1 VIALLSFKGEA
12 EDRKTSAIS
21 LGSTYNYQ
29 SSLDKTNMIILIAGI
44 TGNIGA
50 YAAAHALSQGHTVR
64 GLGRSP
70 SKLPEKTAAALESFV
85 TSSSYYDIPALD
97 RAVAGVDAVICA
109 YGGMPELHL
118 DAQLLLLRA
127 CERAGV
133 KRYLAAGWN
142 YDWRVLKLG
151 DEPVYDAAM
160 MFHQQVAL
168 TSTIKPCH
176 IFSGML
182 AEVFFGLDGQDGF
195 TPRDGGVWDPIEKRM
210 EIWGS
215 GDEEWNLT
223 TEEDAGRWG
232 VEVITADGAEDGG
245 FVTVCSWICSMKE
258 IKAKYEAL
266 KGKEV
271 GWDSKGDLEQL
282 RGIAQR
288 ESKSGL
294 RRFWEWHRHV
304 FMENCVSGR
313 WNLKNIENERFP
325 AVKATSM
332 EAFIGQRL

>member
-1 VIALLSFKGEA
+1 
-12 EDRKTSAIS
+12 
-21 LGSTYNYQ
+21 
-29 SSLDKTNMIILIAGI
+29 MIILIAGI

-50 YAAAHALSQGHTVR
+50 HAAAHALSQGHTVR
-64 GLGRSP
+64 GLGRNP

-85 TSSSYYDIPALD
+85 TSSSYYDIAALD
-97 RAVAGVDAVICA
+97 RAVAGADAVICA
-109 YGGMPELHL
+109 YAGMPELHL
-118 DAQLLLLRA
+118 DAQLLLVRA

-151 DEPVYDAAM
+151 DEPVYDAAL
-160 MFHQQVAL
+160 MFHHQVAL

-195 TPRDGGVWDPIEKRM
+195 TPRDGGVWDPNDKRM
-210 EIWGS
+210 EIWGT
-215 GDEEWNLT
+215 GDEEWNFT

-232 VEVITADGAEDGG
+232 VEVITADGAEEGG
-245 FVTVCSWICSMKE
+245 FVTVCSWTCSMKE
-258 IKAKYEAL
+258 IKAKYEAV
-266 KGKEV
+266 KGDEV
-271 GWDSKGDLEQL
+271 EWDAKGDLGQL
-282 RGIAQR
+282 RDIARR

-313 WNLKNIENERFP
+313 WNLKNVDNEKFP

-332 EAFIGQRL
+332 EEFIRQRL

>member
-1 VIALLSFKGEA
+1 MIALLYVKGEA
-12 EDRKTSAIS
+12 EDRKTTVIS
-21 LGSTYNYQ
+21 PKFIHNHQISIL
-29 SSLDKTNMIILIAGI
+29 KTNMIILIAGI

-64 GLGRSP
+64 GLGRNP
-70 SKLPEKTAAALESFV
+70 TKLPEKTAAALESFV
-85 TSSSYYDIPALD
+85 TSSSYYDIAALD
-97 RAVAGVDAVICA
+97 RAVAGVDVVICA

-118 DAQLLLLRA
+118 DAQLILLRA

-195 TPRDGGVWDPIEKRM
+195 TPRDGGVWDPTAKRM
-210 EIWGS
+210 EIWGT
-215 GDEEWNLT
+215 GDEEWNFT

-232 VEVITADGAEDGG
+232 VEVITADGAEEGG
-245 FVTVCSWICSMKE
+245 FVTVCSWTCSMKE
-258 IKAKYEAL
+258 IKAKYEAA

-271 GWDSKGDLEQL
+271 GWDSKGSLGQL
-282 RGIAQR
+282 RAIAQR
-288 ESKSGL
+288 ESKLGL

-325 AVKATSM
+325 TVKATSL
-332 EAFIGQRL
+332 EEFIRQRL

>member
-1 VIALLSFKGEA
+1 ML
-12 EDRKTSAIS
+12 
-21 LGSTYNYQ
+21 
-29 SSLDKTNMIILIAGI
+29 ILIAGI

-50 YAAAHALSQGHTVR
+50 YAAAHALLRGHTVR
-64 GLGRSP
+64 GLGRNP
-70 SKLPEKTAAALESFV
+70 AKLPETTSVALESFV
-85 TSSSYYDIPALD
+85 TSSSYYDVAALD

-109 YGGMPELHL
+109 YAGMPELHL

-127 CERAGV
+127 CERATV
-133 KRYLAAGWN
+133 RRYLTAGWN

-151 DEPVYDAAM
+151 EEPVYDAAM
-160 MFHQQVAL
+160 MFHHQVAL
-168 TSTIKPCH
+168 TSAIKPCH

-215 GDEEWNLT
+215 GDEEWNFT

-232 VEVITADGAEDGG
+232 VDIITADGAEEGG
-245 FVTVCSWICSMKE
+245 FVSVCSWTCSMKE
-258 IKAKYEAL
+258 VKAQYEA
-266 KGKEV
+266 KTGEDV
-271 GWDSKGDLEQL
+271 EWDVKGDLEQL
-282 RGIAQR
+282 RAITQR
-288 ESKSGL
+288 ERQLGL

-313 WNLKNIENERFP
+313 WNLKDIENEKYS
-325 AVKATSM
+325 AVKATSL
-332 EAFIGQRL
+332 EEFVKRRL